1 MHPNIDTLLESVK
14 SGNPVSF
21 DAIYRLYMPLIESTV
36 KSCAKGFSF
45 AEAEKEDM
53 RQEATIALYKAV
65 MAYDPARNAAF
76 GSYAKICMKNRLIS
90 YIRCFHEPY
99 VAESADERD
108 PDSNESEE
116 ISPEQLIIN
125 QESLC
130 NLNRR
135 IDGTL
140 TDFEKSVFTLYV
152 GNMSYAD
159 IARTLSKPKKS
170 IDNAIH
176 RIKAKLRKLL

>member
-1 MHPNIDTLLESVK
+1 
-14 SGNPVSF
+14 
-21 DAIYRLYMPLIESTV
+21 
-36 KSCAKGFSF
+36 
-45 AEAEKEDM
+45 M

>member
-1 MHPNIDTLLESVK
+1 
-14 SGNPVSF
+14 
-21 DAIYRLYMPLIESTV
+21 
-36 KSCAKGFSF
+36 
-45 AEAEKEDM
+45 
-53 RQEATIALYKAV
+53 
-65 MAYDPARNAAF
+65 
-76 GSYAKICMKNRLIS
+76 MKNRLIS

-108 PDSNESEE
+108 PDSEESEE

-125 QESLC
+125 KESLC